1 MAVILTTA
9 RLALREMENDDA
21 PFILDLL
28 NDPSFI
34 RNIGDR
40 HVRTLDA
47 AQAYIE
53 DGPMASYE
61 RLGFGLWL
69 VELNEDPRPIG
80 MCGLLKRDVL
90 DDVEIGFAY
99 VPAYQ
104 SKGYGTEA
112 AAAVLDYARDVLHLE
127 RVIAI
132 VNPENHASAR
142 LLEKLGMHS
151 ERMVQ
156 PFPEQAPLRLFAIE
170 LRAPAGA
177 S

>member
-1 MAVILTTA
+1 MSVILETD
-9 RLALREMENDDA
+9 RLSLREMEDRDA

-34 RNIGDR
+34 KNIGDR

-47 AQAYIE
+47 AQAYIQ
-53 DGPMASYE
+53 DGPVASYE
-61 RLGFGLWL
+61 RSGFGLWI
-69 VELNEDPRPIG
+69 VELNGDGRAIG

-99 VPAYQ
+99 LPAYQ
-104 SKGYGTEA
+104 LKGYGFEA
-112 AAAVLDYARDVLHLE
+112 AAAVLDHARNVLRLR

-132 VNPENHASAR
+132 VNRDNDASAR
-142 LLEKLGMHS
+142 LLEKLGMRF

-156 PFPEQAPLRLFAIE
+156 PFQEEGPLRLFAIQ
-170 LRAPAGA
+170 L
-177 S
+177 